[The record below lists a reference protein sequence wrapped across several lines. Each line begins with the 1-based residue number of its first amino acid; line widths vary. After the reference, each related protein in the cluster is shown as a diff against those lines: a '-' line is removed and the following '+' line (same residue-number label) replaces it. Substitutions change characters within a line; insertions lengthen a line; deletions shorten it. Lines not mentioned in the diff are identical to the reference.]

1 MKDKFKPAFPFTPE
15 RPWDNESAS
24 GYLGLT
30 KHEYFAAIAMQ
41 GMLANPNGAMTEG
54 GFRAFSPDTISD
66 LALKHADAMLDKLT
80 AEPDGTNT

>member
-1 MKDKFKPAFPFTPE
+1 MEYKFKPAFPTNPA

-30 KHEYFAAIAMQ
+30 KRECFAAIAMH

-66 LALKHADAMLDKLT
+66 LALKHADALLDKLT